1 MRVPHLH
8 LSLTAIVI
16 TLVSGVSVADEKAG
30 PKPAA
35 VAEAVKVLDFATF
48 PLLAGVKEPGT
59 RNAARLSYNAPSNCK
74 TAFEFQRKTLL
85 GLKWTEVPGSNVTDE
100 YASGMFTRDG
110 FVASV
115 STMPLSDPKQ
125 PGFVN
130 VSIMQ
135 HGNVDLKKLPLPSG
149 CKSLYV
155 GPQVAMYT
163 TEAPVAKTVEA
174 CHKLLEAQGWL
185 PYGKVEGT
193 HWFKQ
198 NAVRLTTSVS
208 AAPGQEGKTTISFSA
223 EQLSADLP
231 APTETVQL
239 QYSDS
244 TKQLLFDTKESED
257 DIVAFYR
264 KALNAAGWKAT
275 TDKTF
280 KVDWK
285 SALVFRNAA
294 KEMLNLELYTV
305 KDEGVLRVT
314 LKHQSAAEVAA
325 EEQRFAAAVAA
336 KKKQMEQE
344 KNPLFPKVTVTLP
357 KDAAMNEITKKQLE
371 FTIATGKSKATA
383 AAIRK
388 QFKDDGWKEE
398 VLTADDMIGEI
409 AFKKDKQEIS
419 LSYINTGIM
428 PAEFTLKGTQVELE
442 RATSKE

>member
-1 MRVPHLH
+1 MRVRRLDLLFSITVIGIVGS
-8 LSLTAIVI
+8 LSIA
-16 TLVSGVSVADEKAG
+16 AEKNG
-30 PKPAA
+30 PKPAT

-48 PLLAGVKEPGT
+48 PLLVGAKEPGT
-59 RNAARLSYNAPSNCK
+59 RNAARLSYNAPSDCK
-74 TAFEFQRKTLL
+74 TAFEFQRKALL
-85 GLKWTEVPGSNVTDE
+85 GLKWTEVPGSNVTDD
-100 YASGMFTRDG
+100 YASGVFTRDG

-125 PGFVN
+125 PDFVN

-135 HGNVDLKKLPLPSG
+135 HGNVDLKQLPLPTD

-174 CHKLLEAQGWL
+174 CHKLLADQGWQ
-185 PYGKVEGT
+185 PYGKADGT

-264 KALNAAGWKAT
+264 KALTAAGWKAT

-285 SALVFRNAA
+285 STLVFRNAA
-294 KEMLNLELYTV
+294 KEMLDLELYTV
-305 KDEGVLRVT
+305 KDEGVLRVR
-314 LKHQSAAEVAA
+314 LKHQFAAEVAA

-336 KKKQMEQE
+336 KKKQREQE
-344 KNPLFPKVTVTLP
+344 KNPSFPKVTVTLP
-357 KDAAMNEITKKQLE
+357 KDATMNEIAKQRLE
-371 FTIATGKSKATA
+371 FTVATGKSKATA

-388 QFKDDGWKEE
+388 QFKDAGWKEE

-409 AFKKDKQEIS
+409 AFKKDKQEVS

-428 PAEFTLKGTQVELE
+428 PAEFTLRGTQVELE